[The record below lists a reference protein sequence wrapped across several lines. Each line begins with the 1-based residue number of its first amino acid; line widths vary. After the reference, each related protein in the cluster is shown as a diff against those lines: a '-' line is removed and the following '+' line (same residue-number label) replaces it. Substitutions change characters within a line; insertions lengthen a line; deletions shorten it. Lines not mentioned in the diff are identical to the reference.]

1 MNTRVRN
8 ERDKLQFE
16 KRKLQEKVTTQQRQI
31 DLLQSKLDEKEESSV
46 LEELAHNRSISDLSS
61 SGLLSNPP
69 PFTAQKSSEDP
80 ESNLSPHLSP
90 HSNAASGYS
99 FENLMYNLI
108 SNRQRLQKKEEE
120 VKNRMAELE
129 AEDNLINF
137 DDLVTNEDDVDL
149 EPPEFYD
156 GDVAASPKGKG
167 APSDQAAS
175 PPAEA

>member
-1 MNTRVRN
+1 M
-8 ERDKLQFE
+8 
-16 KRKLQEKVTTQQRQI
+16 
-31 DLLQSKLDEKEESSV
+31 
-46 LEELAHNRSISDLSS
+46 
-61 SGLLSNPP
+61 GNPP
-69 PFTAQKSSEDP
+69 PFAGKPPADGAAPDP
-80 ESNLSPHLSP
+80 SQGLSPHLSP

-156 GDVAASPKGKG
+156 GDVAASPKASPREGKG
-167 APSDQAAS
+167 APPEKAAA
-175 PPAEA
+175 PAAEA